1 MPCGTATCGHT
12 RRLCPSRLRRWCASP
27 CTCTAHFPHAIH
39 LVLFSDPYG
48 SLKHFSACLL
58 CVPTT
63 TSSFRHAPRPS
74 ALYVAHYYARH
85 GVCLIGLIGTSL
97 HRTPTLSPAF
107 PSAPPFIP
115 PAARRTPFWMAYV
128 STCHY
133 VSTKQ
138 HGLAW
143 KAAGECVVNAQRGVS
158 KRADGT
164 KCGNV
169 SLSFLT
175 GWSDAK
181 G

>member
-39 LVLFSDPYG
+39 LVLFLTLIVLWSTFLPACYA
-48 SLKHFSACLL
+48 SLLVHFGMRLGL
-58 CVPTT
+58 
-63 TSSFRHAPRPS
+63 
-74 ALYVAHYYARH
+74 ALSIVAHCYAPH
-85 GVCLIGLIGTSL
+85 GVCLIGTSL

-158 KRADGT
+158 KRADRT